1 LSAPENP
8 KDKPSPAGRVKHD
21 AGGRAIWEWAA
32 ETGRNALDST
42 SRLLKRLDLPG
53 LSIVDDEKEKKLAE
67 EEAQR
72 AEREA
77 GFNPYGEGDPRPGA
91 RPPAGEP
98 GRKVPTFGG
107 PAEKDPLANARRS
120 FNPYDKTTPA
130 RGAAATKK
138 PPASR
143 LTQPA
148 KPAAKPGL
156 LGRLFGRK

>member
-1 LSAPENP
+1 M
-8 KDKPSPAGRVKHD
+8 
-21 AGGRAIWEWAA
+21 
-32 ETGRNALDST
+32 
-42 SRLLKRLDLPG
+42 
-53 LSIVDDEKEKKLAE
+53 
-67 EEAQR
+67 
-72 AEREA
+72 
-77 GFNPYGEGDPRPGA
+77 
-91 RPPAGEP
+91 
-98 GRKVPTFGG
+98 PTFGG

-130 RGAAATKK
+130 RGAAAAKK